1 MLEAPKNLREE
12 TYEKKR
18 ELWRARQQGAAPA
31 QQQQPPPPQQPVF
44 PLRASPGRAPQPA
57 LLDRASPGRPLPSR
71 DAPLTD
77 VNPVTGA
84 PCRRLGGGDP
94 VARVLGAG
102 LDVGLALTQM
112 TRAHST

>member
-31 QQQQPPPPQQPVF
+31 QQQVL

-77 VNPVTGA
+77 VTPVTGA

-102 LDVGLALTQM
+102 LDVGLA
-112 TRAHST
+112 